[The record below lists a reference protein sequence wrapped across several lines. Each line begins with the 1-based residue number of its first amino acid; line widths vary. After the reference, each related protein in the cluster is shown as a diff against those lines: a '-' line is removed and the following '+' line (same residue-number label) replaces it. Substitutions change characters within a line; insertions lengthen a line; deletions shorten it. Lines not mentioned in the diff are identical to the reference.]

1 MHKVQVP
8 CCLLVMCEE
17 MSSSFSIILPDV
29 QLFKPCKVTAILFGN
44 ICIHVNEHTTCR
56 TTENQAPPA
65 SCGFRPLVP
74 KLVPSGKTPIDFDGA
89 GAGP

>member
-29 QLFKPCKVTAILFGN
+29 QLFKPCKVTYMNAN
-44 ICIHVNEHTTCR
+44 IAKQNGNEHTTCR

-89 GAGP
+89 GSGP